1 MIAKM
6 SNKKKQHLKHD
17 FCNDKKNIY
26 KNQKR
31 DQLKWRNEFDFGIKS
46 KYFISIYV
54 Y

>member
-17 FCNDKKNIY
+17 FYNDKKNIY

-31 DQLKWRNEFDFGIKS
+31 DQLKWRNEFGFIS